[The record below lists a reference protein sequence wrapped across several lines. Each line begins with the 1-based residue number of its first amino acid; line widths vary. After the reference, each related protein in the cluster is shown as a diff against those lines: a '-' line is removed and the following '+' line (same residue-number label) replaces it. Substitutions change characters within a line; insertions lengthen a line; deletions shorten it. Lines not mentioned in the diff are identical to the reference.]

1 MMQIDLLTYQ
11 PTAEEMATTEP
22 LPAPKPPKPASVRA
36 MEWQQTKADFYLA
49 MMNRFMNG
57 ALCSQVV
64 RRHEIQRL
72 HQLREAAL
80 AEIRRLTDA

>member
-1 MMQIDLLTYQ
+1 MQIELLSYQ

-36 MEWQQTKADFYLA
+36 MEWHSLRAAFYLA
-49 MMNRFMNG
+49 LMNRFMSG
-57 ALCSQVV
+57 SLCSQVV

-80 AEIRRLTDA
+80 AEIWRLSDV